1 MSSSDSDDDCY
12 GNIAQKLQSIK
23 NSFIKE
29 RDETDVTSNRT
40 DIGPSSSTLPTVP
53 VDEELNST
61 VNSTDNNTKAKPRRG
76 RGGRRKASSNSCGS
90 SNGTDVGPSSSI
102 LPTVTVDEELN
113 STVNSTDSDEY
124 TLDAIIA
131 NNTKAKPRRGRGG
144 RRRASSNSC
153 GSSNRTTRT
162 VRARWSASQSTSNS
176 NEDDTFDEEDAPT
189 TSRRGRRAARG
200 RSTSAGRGR
209 STRAGRERS
218 TRAARGRSARAGRGR
233 STHAGRERS
242 IGAARGRS
250 ARAGRGRSTRAG
262 RERSTG
268 AARGRSARAGRGRS
282 THAGRERSTG
292 AARGRSARAGR
303 GRSTHAG
310 RERSTG
316 AARGRSARAARVRS
330 TRAARGWFTRARIR
344 GESSREWGRTARNE
358 LIEIFD
364 DFSSPDRRSP
374 VTSNNCP
381 IISIGNTDEY
391 PGQCENQQLFS
402 SNVRR
407 PSDDVEIVD
416 MDSLEDDNEEMSVK
430 VYWRSLQIFKF
441 NIRKYQKITQ
451 LFNYF
456 SEKEGV
462 SSNQLLFTYNDKILK
477 MNDTPDSINYNIAK
491 FINGGIVNQDVRKLI
506 AGNNENNESS
516 GFKLKFQCQ
525 NKKKPFDTFM
535 NPHEKLM
542 LAMIKCAEHLETPLE
557 RLKFYFDGDLI
568 SSNNINMI

>member
-1 MSSSDSDDDCY
+1 MSSSDSDYDIY
-12 GNIAQKLQSIK
+12 GNIAQKLEEIK
-23 NSFIKE
+23 NSLLKA
-29 RDETDVTSNRT
+29 ETAVTSNRT
-40 DIGPSSSTLPTVP
+40 DIGPSSSTLPTVT
-53 VDEELNST
+53 VDEELNSP

-76 RGGRRKASSNSCGS
+76 RGDRRKASSNSCGS
-90 SNGTDVGPSSSI
+90 SNRRDVGPSSSTI
-102 LPTVTVDEELN
+102 PTVTVDEELN
-113 STVNSTDSDEY
+113 SPVNSTDSDEY

-144 RRRASSNSC
+144 RRIASSNSC

-162 VRARWSASQSTSNS
+162 VRARRSASQSTSNS
-176 NEDDTFDEEDAPT
+176 NEDDTFDKEDAPT
-189 TSRRGRRAARG
+189 TSNRGQRAGKG
-200 RSTSAGRGR
+200 RSPRAGRGR
-209 STRAGRERS
+209 SPRAGRERS
-218 TRAARGRSARAGRGR
+218 TRAAREHSTRAARGQSAGAGRGL
-233 STHAGRERS
+233 
-242 IGAARGRS
+242 
-250 ARAGRGRSTRAG
+250 
-262 RERSTG
+262 
-268 AARGRSARAGRGRS
+268 S
-282 THAGRERSTG
+282 THAGRERST
-292 AARGRSARAGR
+292 
-303 GRSTHAG
+303 
-310 RERSTG
+310 
-316 AARGRSARAARVRS
+316 
-330 TRAARGWFTRARIR
+330 RARSR
-344 GESSREWGRTARNE
+344 RVSSRERGRTARNE

-374 VTSNNCP
+374 VTSNDCP

-391 PGQCENQQLFS
+391 PDQCENQQLFS

-430 VYWRSLQIFKF
+430 VYWRSLEIFKF

-462 SSNQLLFTYNDKILK
+462 SINHLLFIYNDKILK
-477 MNDTPDSINYNIAK
+477 MDDTPDSINYNIAK
-491 FINGGIVNQDVRKLI
+491 FIDGGIVDQDVRELT

-525 NKKKPFDTFM
+525 NKKKPFETFM

-568 SSNNINMI
+568 SSKNTPQDLELEGGECIDVKISSL